1 MKQRGRFFQV
11 DERIFDYGLTPFQFI
26 VYCYLVSCAGSAA
39 GAVIRR
45 CARSQKSARA
55 RKALRGTRSK
65 HSPRWGSSARNTVT
79 GKTATASGSRPA
91 TSITSSRSHSI
102 TRKGSRDMTGTGNCR
117 SERLCAPVCGGQSS
131 DSIPTPPGHFDG
143 VSTAFEA
150 ISAEKTQSRIKNRRR
165 ARAGSPDFCPQC
177 GQSGHFSP
185 GVKAGEEKSAC
196 GHSVVCSAEKQKNP
210 RGLLP
215 RKETQ

>member
-1 MKQRGRFFQV
+1 
-11 DERIFDYGLTPFQFI
+11 
-26 VYCYLVSCAGSAA
+26 
-39 GAVIRR
+39 
-45 CARSQKSARA
+45 
-55 RKALRGTRSK
+55 
-65 HSPRWGSSARNTVT
+65 
-79 GKTATASGSRPA
+79 
-91 TSITSSRSHSI
+91 
-102 TRKGSRDMTGTGNCR
+102 MTGTGNCR

-150 ISAEKTQSRIKNRRR
+150 ISTEKTQSRIKNRRR
-165 ARAGSPDFCPQC
+165 TRADSSDFCPQC